1 MNDFKVY
8 KKYFNTLSIPSEH
21 FSMHLRG
28 REMTVEPNAL
38 IPPERLKPR
47 LHSAFLPS
55 AFVSSAALSLEYPP
69 APTFVPERCLCG
81 AVRLLVGCSMLSA
94 HSSCCHLA

>member
-28 REMTVEPNAL
+28 HEVTVEPNTL
-38 IPPERLKPR
+38 IPPERLEPR
-47 LHSAFLPS
+47 LHSAFLSS
-55 AFVSSAALSLEYPP
+55 AF
-69 APTFVPERCLCG
+69 CLFSRFESGISPRPDFCPRMLTLQSG
-81 AVRLLVGCSMLSA
+81 VVAGWVQHVCLLVPHGVI
-94 HSSCCHLA
+94 

>member
-1 MNDFKVY
+1 MISKVY

-69 APTFVPERCLCG
+69 PRLLSQNVAFAERCGCWSG
-81 AVRLLVGCSMLSA
+81 AACCLLVLHGVI
-94 HSSCCHLA
+94 